1 MAKEIRI
8 CNYSIKDYFVSLYEV
23 TAKQL
28 ELLDSLIKAYDD
40 SMLKAE
46 APKKKYVQISSK
58 ELEDLPDI
66 LDVVL
71 PQRNISSTP
80 ESFRKK
86 VLHTELV
93 ATGGSMAICLMI
105 FCVRSLSF
113 LIRKLFT
120 FNKNRF
126 CLQS

>member
-46 APKKKYVQISSK
+46 APQKEICTNLIKGVRGLARHIGCSTATAQHIVNSGELQKKGIAYRAGSHWRFNGNM
-58 ELEDLPDI
+58 LDDL
-66 LDVVL
+66 LR
-71 PQRNISSTP
+71 QKP
-80 ESFRKK
+80 EYLNHEAFYLR
-86 VLHTELV
+86 
-93 ATGGSMAICLMI
+93 
-105 FCVRSLSF
+105 
-113 LIRKLFT
+113 
-120 FNKNRF
+120 
-126 CLQS
+126 